1 MSLSIRSQT
10 FHDTR
15 QELKRLKN
23 EGYLSKENFRDT
35 VRQLGVDPDAFI
47 EADKE
52 YGSALKSGETNFTGR
67 GLTAGLTGDIP
78 VVSDVQRIGGRLV
91 GATVE
96 GVTSFASAL
105 TPDFIED
112 AVGSVASGVGS
123 FIPDSVKEYSQ
134 ELFDPYHGNSTYGGV
149 EQGIGEIGSYF
160 IPGGA
165 VVKGFNL
172 ASKGVRAAS
181 PATRALLRR
190 SAVKMGKRGN
200 QAAKVAGYGLAGAFG
215 TTVIEDP
222 RENLYDQLMEEPD
235 GEEIVARL
243 EQDPNDPTALDYLDA
258 FVKNSIIEV
267 PAAMLLGLPS
277 YLRKANKAR
286 RAGQPKQRQTF
297 IGKLGDKWGE
307 KFSSRM
313 GTDDKTLAS
322 IIERHGAAKAAVI
335 RADGV
340 AKDLDKTIKKEIT
353 NYTPEIEVKLNNA
366 LQYSDMG
373 LTNAENAMQFIL
385 EKEQR
390 MINKI
395 NNADP
400 SKRAKMI
407 KKLEKFRK
415 TDKAAVQNQLRQVQR
430 NKVDYDEL
438 GDMAPE
444 SRLLIDEMRNNIDDL
459 STYVSQNVVKGDVK
473 GTIAGNKGFYLNR
486 SYAAFDEP
494 EYAKQLKKRL
504 IGYQAGEQDDIIEG
518 VEQYLRQSGIEEA
531 KIPET
536 IEELVQMAGN
546 DTAKVLQTM
555 GVRGLGKSIGAGT
568 SKALS
573 KRGDIAQP
581 IRALWGEYTDP
592 MKNYVKTFEKLAM
605 MKAEDK
611 FLKEIAA
618 DLTAK
623 GIAKK
628 GTPSIADDVSVSLGD
643 IADTRLGK
651 IFGRGNVEKGMI
663 NNPLENVYIDP
674 TYAKAIAQGLEE
686 ITPTEGWAKAFMG
699 AKGATQTAK
708 TVLSPA
714 THGRNLI
721 GNIIMLIANG
731 IVPGFNS
738 SKKALEQVASRLAG
752 KNNKQLA
759 EDAAR
764 YAELGISDS
773 GIGVNLIRRNIK
785 ALTEMGADKWVDK
798 LAVTRGTKNVNNFLT
813 NLYQAEDDLFKI
825 IHFEKTKDSMRKAF
839 PDKPLKEIEE
849 MAAQRTR
856 DLMPNYSL
864 VPRIVKDMRGL
875 PIGDFIAFPA
885 EMIRTSK
892 NLVKYTIK
900 DLTSGNPELQ
910 KAAAKRLAGMT
921 TAGLGGDALAE
932 HSRQYFGITDAQE
945 DAIDGIVP
953 SYEQGQNRIYMSG
966 INKDNRGHVGVN
978 YVNLGPLDPY
988 AYIKTGAKSLHK
1000 IIADGTLNERDLE
1013 IAYTQLFDNQLGP
1026 FLEPSMIT
1034 KSMIDLV
1041 NGKTYE
1047 DETSLMGK
1055 IQKGVKTAIDPFV
1068 PGVASYLEKRYN
1080 YEQSKKD
1087 SMKIVSPFAG
1097 NFGDGA
1103 NLPEGITPSSFTISG
1118 YDQTFGGDVG
1128 IPAFFGVRNQRLDM
1142 TAGIQYAL
1150 NPTIGKIK
1158 NSDRSF
1164 YDFIRNQALT
1174 PEDSPEIYKEYKD
1187 TQKKRLNGFQE
1198 LKALSDNYRTLFGDN
1213 YAGEIAK
1220 GITMRGKKGVD
1231 RDVWNY
1237 LNMAASNYFAPSMP
1251 DFGIAQRASRAP
1263 IPYNDISKLYF
1274 RLNGTKIEED

>member
-1 MSLSIRSQT
+1 MALSIRSQT

-15 QELKRLKN
+15 QELKRLQG
-23 EGYLSKENFRDT
+23 EGYLTRDNFRDT
-35 VRQLGVDPDAFI
+35 VKQLGVDPDDFI
-47 EADKE
+47 EANKE
-52 YGSALKSGETNFTGR
+52 YGSALEAGETNFTGR
-67 GLTAGLTGDIP
+67 GITAGLTGDVP
-78 VVSDVQRIGGRLV
+78 LVSDVQRIGGRLV

-96 GVTSFASAL
+96 GVTDLASAL

-112 AVGSVASGVGS
+112 AVGSVASGIGS

-134 ELFDPYHGNSTYGGV
+134 ELFDPYHGNTTYGGV
-149 EQGIGEIGSYF
+149 EQGVGEIGAYF
-160 IPGGA
+160 IPGTGI
-165 VVKGFNL
+165 VKGANL
-172 ASKGVRAAS
+172 ASKGIRAVS
-181 PATRALLRR
+181 PGARAVLRR
-190 SAVKMGKRGN
+190 SAVKMGRRGN

-222 RENLYDQLMEEPD
+222 RENLFDQLMEEPE
-235 GEEIVARL
+235 GEDIVARL
-243 EQDPNDPTALDYLDA
+243 EKDATDPTALDYLDA
-258 FVKNSIIEV
+258 FVKNSLIEI

-277 YLRKANKAR
+277 YLGKASKVR
-286 RAGQPKQRQTF
+286 RAGQPREKQTF
-297 IGKLGDKWGE
+297 LGKLGDTWGS

-335 RADGV
+335 RADGL
-340 AKDLDKTIKKEIT
+340 AKDLDKTIKKEVS
-353 NYTPEIEVKLNNA
+353 NYTPEIEVKMNNA
-366 LQYSDMG
+366 LQYSDLG
-373 LTNAENAMQFIL
+373 LSNAEDAMRQIL

-390 MINKI
+390 MVDKI
-395 NNADP
+395 NRADP
-400 SKRAKMI
+400 SKRARMMR
-407 KKLEKFRK
+407 KLEKFRE
-415 TDKAAVQNQLRQVQR
+415 TDKAAVQNQLRQIQR

-438 GDMAPE
+438 GDIAPE
-444 SRLLIDEMRNNIDDL
+444 SRALLDEMRTNIDDL
-459 STYVSQNVVKGDVK
+459 STYVSQNVVRGKLQGR
-473 GTIAGNKGFYLNR
+473 IAGNKGFYLNR

-504 IGYQAGEQDDIIEG
+504 IGYQAGQQDEIIEG

-531 KIPET
+531 MIPET
-536 IEELVQMAGN
+536 IEKLIQETGK
-546 DTAKVLQTM
+546 DTAEILGLM
-555 GVRGLGKSIGAGT
+555 GNRSLGVSGAGS
-568 SKALS
+568 SKVLS
-573 KRGDIAQP
+573 KRADIPQP

-605 MKAEDK
+605 MKAEDQ
-611 FLKEIAA
+611 FLKEIAL
-618 DLTAK
+618 DLTKK
-623 GIAKK
+623 GIASR
-628 GTPSIADDVSVSLGD
+628 GVPQLADDVSVSLGD
-643 IADTRLGK
+643 VAATRLGK
-651 IFGRGNVEKGMI
+651 ILGRGKVEQGMV
-663 NNPLENVYIDP
+663 NNPLENVYVDP
-674 TYAKAIAQGLEE
+674 IYAKAIAQGLEE
-686 ITPTEGWAKAFMG
+686 ITPTSGWAKGFMA

-721 GNIIMLIANG
+721 GNIVMLGANG

-738 SKKALEQVASRLAG
+738 AKKALEQTASRLAG
-752 KNNKQLA
+752 KNNKELA
-759 EDAAR
+759 ETAAR
-764 YAELGISDS
+764 YAELGITDS

-785 ALTEMGADKWVDK
+785 ALTEMGADKWFDK
-798 LAVTRGTKNVNNFLT
+798 LAVTRGTKKTNNFLT
-813 NLYQAEDDLFKI
+813 NLYQSEDDLFKI

-839 PDKPLKEIEE
+839 PNKPLKEIEE

-856 DLMPNYSL
+856 DMMPNYSL

-885 EMIRTSK
+885 EMMRTSK

-910 KAAAKRLAGMT
+910 KMAAKRLAGMT
-921 TAGLGGDALAE
+921 AAGLGGDALSE

-953 SYEQGQNRIYMSG
+953 SYEQGQNRVYTSK
-966 INKDNRGHVGVN
+966 INKDNRGHMGVN

-988 AYIKTGAKSLHK
+988 AYLKTGAKAAHK
-1000 IIADGTLNERDLE
+1000 IIADGQLNEKDLE
-1013 IAYTQLFDNQLGP
+1013 TAWIQLADNQLGP

-1034 KSMIDLV
+1034 KSFMDLV
-1041 NGKTYE
+1041 DGKTYE

-1055 IQKGVKTAIDPFV
+1055 IQKGLKTAIDPFV
-1068 PGVASYLEKRYN
+1068 PGVASYLQKRYN

-1087 SMKIVSPFAG
+1087 SMKIVSPFVG
-1097 NFGDGA
+1097 SFGDGA

-1118 YDQTFGGDVG
+1118 YDQMFGGDVG

-1150 NPTIGKIK
+1150 NPTLGKIR
-1158 NSDRSF
+1158 NSDNSF

-1174 PEDSPEIYKEYKD
+1174 EEDIPEIYKAYKD
-1187 TQKKRLNGFQE
+1187 TQRKRLGAFQE
-1198 LKALSDNYRTLFGDN
+1198 LKALSDNYRTLFGN
-1213 YAGEIAK
+1213 QYAGEIAK
-1220 GITMRGKKGVD
+1220 GITMRGKK
-1231 RDVWNY
+1231 DVADDTWGY

-1263 IPYNDISKLYF
+1263 IPYTDINKLYF
-1274 RLNGTKIEED
+1274 RLDGTKIEED